1 MKTLNFFIKRTGYRL
16 IELESKFSKQL
27 IKISQELEVN
37 PNDPY
42 NVINNM
48 MKKDQEAKN
57 YYKDHSELFLNNF
70 EKFMNKLLQRDKV
83 VSKESVRNY
92 VKKSDFETDNFINNE
107 YKAWIKLQQMGILE
121 ATSETDL
128 ILK

>member
-48 MKKDQEAKN
+48 IKKDQETKN